1 MLLLNNIDYFK
12 ALYSQIGTA
21 KRRIVIH
28 AMVVLWGG
36 QTETLLPL
44 LEEALTRGVEVHI
57 IGDVYSKYE
66 TQKAKWSKDNETY
79 SWKHTAA
86 INERLIEQGAHVTY
100 VSKLG
105 VNIFKGRCHSKLTVI
120 DDTVFTFGGI
130 NFSDAHFTFQDFM
143 FEIHNADFA
152 QQAYDIAADIA
163 QHPFGPRPNIT
174 RRIDDNT
181 TLLFD
186 GGTPRESV
194 IYDAAC
200 AAVANAQKVY
210 FVSKMSPSG
219 ELATLLSQT
228 DSKCYYNRYDIE
240 SLPDNLA
247 IVFDEAR
254 YHTKNRYEGS
264 KHIHAKF
271 ILCENADGT
280 RELITGSNNF
290 SWRGIAFGTKEIAM
304 HSTNHK
310 LWDTVYDFL
319 QSEIIRAA

>member
-1 MLLLNNIDYFK
+1 MLLLNNVDYFK
-12 ALYSQIGTA
+12 ALYSQISTA

-28 AMVVLWGG
+28 AMVILWGG

-44 LEEALTRGVEVHI
+44 IEEALKRGVEVRI

-86 INERLIEQGAHVTY
+86 INQRLSEQGAHVTY
-100 VSKLG
+100 VGKLG
-105 VNIFKGRCHSKLTVI
+105 VNIFKGRCHSKITVI

-130 NFSDAHFTFQDFM
+130 NFSDAHFNFQDFM
-143 FEIHNADFA
+143 FEIRDADFA
-152 QQAYDIAADIA
+152 QEAYDIATDIE
-163 QHPFGPRPNIT
+163 QNPLGPRPNIT
-174 RRIDDNT
+174 RRIDNDT

-186 GGTPRESV
+186 GGAPRESV

-200 AAVANAQKVY
+200 AAIATAQKVY

-219 ELATLLSQT
+219 ELAQLLAQT
-228 DSKCYYNRYDIE
+228 NNECYYNRYDIE

-247 IVFDEAR
+247 IAFDEAR
-254 YHTKNRYEGS
+254 YHTTNKYEGS

-304 HSTNHK
+304 HSTSST
-310 LWDTVYDFL
+310 LCDAVYTFL
-319 QSEIIRAA
+319 KSEIINAA